1 MALLVPS
8 ISTVI
13 ILIAIYYAISGLSFP
28 FTYALIVM
36 GAYSCIKYKLVQES
50 AYIEGTIEH
59 ICGYYSN

>member
-1 MALLVPS
+1 LVPS

-36 GAYSCIKYKLVQES
+36 GL
-50 AYIEGTIEH
+50 YIIFAVVMDIIFSGKKKNVD
-59 ICGYYSN
+59 YRSQ